1 MQQRA
6 SNPRG
11 YAARP
16 VSLNR
21 ASKLVQFKRIP
32 RTTLI
37 GYVWPYSPIYKAIKC
52 ARKPVTLD
60 AYGMPRANVAG
71 NDNAN
76 PTHPNTPA
84 LLTVPA

>member
-1 MQQRA
+1 MPRA
-6 SNPRG
+6 EHASRQALRFFPR
-11 YAARP
+11 A
-16 VSLNR
+16 
-21 ASKLVQFKRIP
+21 
-32 RTTLI
+32 TLI
-37 GYVWPYSPIYKAIKC
+37 GYAHPCSPIYKAIKC